1 MSLPE
6 LCVKRPVFATML
18 VSFLVVLG
26 IFSFRDLGVDLFPRA
41 DPASVNV
48 SVNLPGGTPEE
59 LNSQVV
65 LPLEEAI
72 SSVSGMDELTTQAN
86 EGGARITCKFTLERD
101 LNGAAQDIRERVATA
116 MRNLPPNVLPPVITK
131 IDPDQAAV
139 FSILVA
145 GSGSLRET
153 TEFADK
159 VVRRAL
165 ETVDGVGAVNLTGGR
180 LRQIRAFADAEK
192 LNGYGLTIRQ
202 FQSAIENEN
211 IEVPGGTVRRGE
223 RELGVRTLARMEKPA
238 DFNDVI
244 VANVNGAPIRIR
256 DVGHVEDSYPEQTTW
271 NFVHG
276 KEAVTLDVQRQFGA
290 NTLEVIANVK
300 AKLAALQSVL
310 PPGISI
316 EVLRDNSKYIRAS
329 VSSLEEHLLF
339 GALLA
344 SLVVLLFIRNVRSVI
359 IAAVAIP
366 TSIIATFT
374 VLKVMDFTLNN
385 MTLLALTLAVGIVI
399 DDAIVVLENIVRYI
413 EQKGYEPK
421 RAAIEATKEIMLAVM
436 ATTLSLVIIFVP
448 IAFTTGYA
456 RRYLNQF
463 GWTMAS
469 AVLVSMLV
477 SFTLT
482 PMLCSRLL
490 KLKRRDRK
498 RDVQQGT
505 EAHAPGDT
513 PGETPDEMLDETR
526 NAAAEH
532 AAQDRTVLA
541 WVNRSYGR
549 MLEWSLDHRWAVVL
563 VALGTFALTFPL
575 NSLVGR
581 DFVPVDDQGELQV
594 IFDSPVG
601 TSPQGTANI
610 AVELAKRYEQLP
622 GVVFAWPNIAERS
635 NHCHTYIRLTD
646 STQRNFSMLDVADKI
661 RKILAEPRYR
671 DLRTKFW
678 FPSAIG
684 GNENT
689 GSLQPVILGPDFDRV
704 TQLATNAA
712 NDVRKI
718 KGLTD
723 VSAEVNLNLPEFQV
737 HIDRQRAADLGVQV
751 ADVADAVRL
760 MIAGTDQISTYKEGA
775 EQYDV
780 TMQLLPEQ
788 QKDPELLSRLM
799 IPSSKVGQVRLD
811 SIATIE
817 RGGGPSRIDRYNRRY
832 QASLVAWPENGLDL
846 GSAVRAVTQLMRKQI
861 PPGYTLKFTG
871 VAKELDTMTGNLI
884 KAFLLACIFMYLV
897 LAAQF
902 DSFLHPFTIML
913 SLPLSIPF
921 ALLTLYLTH
930 RTLNLWSALGVL
942 LLTGIVH
949 KNGIL
954 QVDYSNKLRE
964 QGLPLR
970 QAIVRANRVRL
981 RPILMTTLSIVA
993 GLVPTAIGFG
1003 AGSSQRSAIAVTII
1017 GGQSLCLLLTL
1028 LVTPVAY
1035 SLFAE
1040 LEEKRTALF
1049 SRAFQK
1055 LRLDI
1060 ARVFT
1065 MHAR

>member
-6 LCVKRPVFATML
+6 ICVKRPVFAAML
-18 VSFLVVLG
+18 ISFLVVLG
-26 IFSFRDLGVDLFPRA
+26 IFSFRDLGVDLFPKA

-48 SVNLPGGTPEE
+48 MVSLPGATPEE

-72 SSVSGMDELTTQAN
+72 SSVSGMDELTSQAN
-86 EGGARITCKFTLERD
+86 EGNARITCKFTLERD
-101 LNGAAQDIRERVATA
+101 LNGAAQDIRERVATS

-159 VVRRAL
+159 VIRRAL

-180 LRQIRAFADAEK
+180 LRQIRVFADAEK
-192 LNGYGLTIRQ
+192 LNAYGLTIRQ
-202 FQSAIENEN
+202 FENAIQNEN
-211 IEVPGGTVRRGE
+211 VEVPGGTVRRGD
-223 RELGVRTLARMEKPA
+223 RELGVRTLARMENPD
-238 DFNDVI
+238 DFNGII
-244 VANVNGAPIRIR
+244 VANANGAPIRIR

-290 NTLEVIANVK
+290 NTLEVIGAVK
-300 AKLAALQSVL
+300 AKLEGMQSLL

-344 SLVVLLFIRNVRSVI
+344 SLVVLLFIRNLRSVI

-366 TSIIATFT
+366 ASIIATFT
-374 VLKVMDFTLNN
+374 LLKVMDFTLNN

-421 RAAIEATKEIMLAVM
+421 QAAIEATKEIMLAVL
-436 ATTLSLVIIFVP
+436 ATTLSLVMIFVP

-463 GWTMAS
+463 GWTMAC

-490 KLKRRDRK
+490 KRTERK
-498 RDVQQGT
+498 RSAAGRH
-505 EAHAPGDT
+505 EARAA
-513 PGETPDEMLDETR
+513 GE
-526 NAAAEH
+526 AEH
-532 AAQDRTVLA
+532 AANDHALPI
-541 WVNRSYGR
+541 WVSRSYGK

-563 VALGTFALTFPL
+563 VALGTFALTIPL

-581 DFVPVDDQGELQV
+581 DFIPPDDQGEFQV

-601 TSPQGTANI
+601 TSPEGSANI

-622 GVVFAWPNIAERS
+622 GVVFAWPSVSERS

-646 STQRNFSMLDVADKI
+646 ATQRKFSMLDVADEV
-661 RKILAEPRYR
+661 RNILAEPRYR
-671 DLRTKFW
+671 DLRVKFW

-689 GSLQPVILGPDFDRV
+689 GSLQPVILGPDFYRA
-704 TQLATNAA
+704 TELAIKAA

-723 VSAEVNLNLPEFQV
+723 VSADVNLNLPEFQV

-751 ADVADAVRL
+751 ADVAGAVRL

-788 QKDPELLSRLM
+788 QKNPELLARLM

-811 SIATIE
+811 SIASVE

-832 QASLVAWPENGLDL
+832 QASLVAWPQEGLDL
-846 GSAVRAVTQLMRKQI
+846 GGAMRAVTNVMRQEI
-861 PPGYTLKFTG
+861 PPGYNLRFTG
-871 VAKELDTMTGNLI
+871 VAKELDTMTSNLI
-884 KAFLLACIFMYLV
+884 MAFLLACIFMYLV

-902 DSFLHPFTIML
+902 DSFVHPFTIML

-921 ALLTLYLTH
+921 ALLTLFLTH

-942 LLTGIVH
+942 LLLGIVH

-954 QVDYSNKLRE
+954 QVDYANKLRE
-964 QGLPLR
+964 RGVALR
-970 QAIVRANRVRL
+970 EAVVRANHVRL

-993 GLVPTAIGFG
+993 GLVPTAIGIG

-1040 LEEKRTALF
+1040 LEQKRAAIF
-1049 SRAFQK
+1049 ARGFQK

>member
-6 LCVKRPVFATML
+6 ICVKRPVFAAML
-18 VSFLVVLG
+18 ISFLVVLG
-26 IFSFRDLGVDLFPRA
+26 IFSFRDLGVDLFPKA

-48 SVNLPGGTPEE
+48 MVSLPGATPEE

-72 SSVSGMDELTTQAN
+72 SSVSGMDELTSQAN
-86 EGGARITCKFTLERD
+86 EGNARITCKFTLERD
-101 LNGAAQDIRERVATA
+101 LNGAAQDIRERVATS

-159 VVRRAL
+159 VIRRAL

-180 LRQIRAFADAEK
+180 LRQIRVFADAEK
-192 LNGYGLTIRQ
+192 LNAYGLTIKQ
-202 FQSAIENEN
+202 FENAIQNEN
-211 IEVPGGTVRRGE
+211 VEVPGGTVRRGD
-223 RELGVRTLARMEKPA
+223 RELGVRTLARMENPD
-238 DFNDVI
+238 DFNGII
-244 VANVNGAPIRIR
+244 VANANGAPIRIR

-290 NTLEVIANVK
+290 NTLEVIGAVK
-300 AKLAALQSVL
+300 AKLEGMQSLL

-344 SLVVLLFIRNVRSVI
+344 SLVVLLFIRNLRSVI

-366 TSIIATFT
+366 ASIIATFT
-374 VLKVMDFTLNN
+374 LLKVMDFTLNN

-413 EQKGYEPK
+413 EEKGFEPK
-421 RAAIEATKEIMLAVM
+421 QAAIEATKEIMLAVL
-436 ATTLSLVIIFVP
+436 ATTLSLVMIFVP

-463 GWTMAS
+463 GWTMAC

-490 KLKRRDRK
+490 KRTERK
-498 RDVQQGT
+498 RSAAGRH
-505 EAHAPGDT
+505 EARAA
-513 PGETPDEMLDETR
+513 GE
-526 NAAAEH
+526 AEH
-532 AAQDRTVLA
+532 AANDHALPI
-541 WVNRSYGR
+541 WVSRSYGK

-563 VALGTFALTFPL
+563 VALGTFALTIPL

-581 DFVPVDDQGELQV
+581 DFIPPDDQGEFQV

-601 TSPQGTANI
+601 TSPEGSANI

-622 GVVFAWPNIAERS
+622 GVVFAWPSVSERS

-646 STQRNFSMLDVADKI
+646 ATQRKFSMLDVADEV
-661 RKILAEPRYR
+661 RNILAEPRYR
-671 DLRTKFW
+671 DLRVKFW

-689 GSLQPVILGPDFDRV
+689 GSLQPVILGPDFYRA
-704 TQLATNAA
+704 TELAIKAA

-723 VSAEVNLNLPEFQV
+723 VSADVNLNLPEFQV

-751 ADVADAVRL
+751 ADVAGAVRL

-788 QKDPELLSRLM
+788 QKNPELLARLM

-811 SIATIE
+811 SIASVE

-832 QASLVAWPENGLDL
+832 QASLVAWPQEGLDL
-846 GSAVRAVTQLMRKQI
+846 GGAMRAVTNVMRQEI
-861 PPGYTLKFTG
+861 PPGYNLRFTG
-871 VAKELDTMTGNLI
+871 VAKELDTMTSNLI
-884 KAFLLACIFMYLV
+884 MAFLLACIFMYLV

-902 DSFLHPFTIML
+902 DSFVHPFTIML

-921 ALLTLYLTH
+921 ALLTLFLTH

-942 LLTGIVH
+942 LLLGIVH

-954 QVDYSNKLRE
+954 QVDYANKLRE
-964 QGLPLR
+964 RGVALR
-970 QAIVRANRVRL
+970 EAVVRANHVRL

-993 GLVPTAIGFG
+993 GLVPTAIGIG

-1040 LEEKRTALF
+1040 LEQKRAAIF
-1049 SRAFQK
+1049 ARGFQK

>member
-6 LCVKRPVFATML
+6 LCVKRPVFAAML

-86 EGGARITCKFTLERD
+86 EGGARISCKFTLERD
-101 LNGAAQDIRERVATA
+101 LNGAAQDIRERVAST
-116 MRNLPPNVLPPVITK
+116 MRLLPPNVLPPVITK

-192 LNGYGLTIRQ
+192 LNGYGLTIRE
-202 FQSAIENEN
+202 FESAIQNEN

-238 DFNDVI
+238 DFNDII
-244 VANVNGAPIRIR
+244 VANVKGAPIRIR
-256 DVGHVEDSYPEQTTW
+256 DVGHVEDTYPEQTTW

-290 NTLEVIANVK
+290 NTLEVIAAVK
-300 AKLAALQSVL
+300 AKLADMQSVL
-310 PPGISI
+310 PPGVSI
-316 EVLRDNSKYIRAS
+316 QVLRDNSKYIRAS

-344 SLVVLLFIRNVRSVI
+344 SLVVLLFIRNLRSVV

-366 TSIIATFT
+366 TSIVATFT

-413 EQKGYEPK
+413 QEKGYEPK
-421 RAAIEATKEIMLAVM
+421 RAAIEATREIMLAVM

-490 KLKRRDRK
+490 RRR
-498 RDVQQGT
+498 RSTGQ
-505 EAHAPGDT
+505 
-513 PGETPDEMLDETR
+513 
-526 NAAAEH
+526 NAAGNVEADPAAESEH
-532 AAQDRTVLA
+532 AVHNNAAMA

-581 DFVPVDDQGELQV
+581 DFVPVDDQGEFQV
-594 IFDSPVG
+594 VFDSPVG
-601 TSPQGTANI
+601 TSPEGTANI

-622 GVVFAWPNIAERS
+622 GVIFAWPNIAERS

-646 STQRNFSMLDVADKI
+646 ATQRNFSMLDVADQV
-661 RKILAEPRYR
+661 RKIVAEPRYR
-671 DLRTKFW
+671 DLRVKFW

-704 TQLATNAA
+704 TELATKAA

-718 KGLTD
+718 NGLTD

-751 ADVADAVRL
+751 ADVAEAVRL
-760 MIAGTDQISTYKEGA
+760 MIAGTDQISTYKEGS

-780 TMQLLPEQ
+780 TMQLLSEQ
-788 QKDPELLSRLM
+788 QKNPELLSRLM
-799 IPSSKVGQVRLD
+799 IPSAKVGQVRLD

-832 QASLVAWPENGLDL
+832 QASLVAWPENGFDL
-846 GSAVRAVTQLMRKQI
+846 GSAVRAVTQVMRKEI
-861 PPGYTLKFTG
+861 PPGYNLRFTG

-913 SLPLSIPF
+913 ALPLSIPF

-964 QGLPLR
+964 QGMPLR
-970 QAIVRANRVRL
+970 EAIVRANRVRL

-1040 LEEKRTALF
+1040 LEEKRMAIV
-1049 SRAFQK
+1049 SQAFQR

-1060 ARVFT
+1060 TRVFT

>member
-1 MSLPE
+1 M
-6 LCVKRPVFATML
+6 KRPVFAAML
-18 VSFLVVLG
+18 ISFLVVLG
-26 IFSFRDLGVDLFPRA
+26 IFSFRDLGVDLFPKA

-48 SVNLPGGTPEE
+48 MVSLPGATPEE

-72 SSVSGMDELTTQAN
+72 SSVSGMDELTSQAN
-86 EGGARITCKFTLERD
+86 EGNARITCKFTLERD
-101 LNGAAQDIRERVATA
+101 LNGAAQDIRERVATS

-159 VVRRAL
+159 VIRRAL

-180 LRQIRAFADAEK
+180 LRQIRVFADAEK
-192 LNGYGLTIRQ
+192 LNAYGLTIKQ
-202 FQSAIENEN
+202 FENAIQNEN
-211 IEVPGGTVRRGE
+211 VEVPGGTVRRGD
-223 RELGVRTLARMEKPA
+223 RELGVRTLARMENPD
-238 DFNDVI
+238 DFNGII
-244 VANVNGAPIRIR
+244 VANANGAPIRIR

-290 NTLEVIANVK
+290 NTLEVIGAVK
-300 AKLAALQSVL
+300 AKLEGMQSLL

-344 SLVVLLFIRNVRSVI
+344 SLVVLLFIRNLRSVI

-366 TSIIATFT
+366 ASIIATFT
-374 VLKVMDFTLNN
+374 LLKVMDFTLNN

-421 RAAIEATKEIMLAVM
+421 QAAIEATKEIMLAVL
-436 ATTLSLVIIFVP
+436 ATTLSLVMIFVP

-463 GWTMAS
+463 GWTMAC

-490 KLKRRDRK
+490 KRTERK
-498 RDVQQGT
+498 RSAAGRH
-505 EAHAPGDT
+505 EARAA
-513 PGETPDEMLDETR
+513 GE
-526 NAAAEH
+526 AEH
-532 AAQDRTVLA
+532 AAKDHAAKDYAAKDHTLPI
-541 WVNRSYGR
+541 WVSRSYAR

-563 VALGTFALTFPL
+563 VALGTFALTIPL

-581 DFVPVDDQGELQV
+581 DFIPPDDQGEFQV

-601 TSPQGTANI
+601 TSPEGSANI

-622 GVVFAWPNIAERS
+622 GVVFAWPSVSERS

-646 STQRNFSMLDVADKI
+646 ATQRKFSMLDVADEV
-661 RKILAEPRYR
+661 RNILAEPRYR
-671 DLRTKFW
+671 DLRVKFW

-689 GSLQPVILGPDFDRV
+689 GSLQPVILGPDFYRA
-704 TQLATNAA
+704 TELAIKAA

-723 VSAEVNLNLPEFQV
+723 VSADVNLNLPEFQV

-751 ADVADAVRL
+751 ADVAGAVRL

-788 QKDPELLSRLM
+788 QKNPELLARLM

-811 SIATIE
+811 SIASVE

-832 QASLVAWPENGLDL
+832 QASLVAWPQEGLDL
-846 GSAVRAVTQLMRKQI
+846 GGAMRAVTNVMRQEI
-861 PPGYTLKFTG
+861 PPGYNLRFTG
-871 VAKELDTMTGNLI
+871 VAKELDTMTSNLI
-884 KAFLLACIFMYLV
+884 MAFLLACIFMYLV

-902 DSFLHPFTIML
+902 DSFVHPFTIML

-921 ALLTLYLTH
+921 ALLTLFLTH

-942 LLTGIVH
+942 LLLGIVH

-954 QVDYSNKLRE
+954 QVDYANKLRE
-964 QGLPLR
+964 RGVALR
-970 QAIVRANRVRL
+970 EAVVRANHVRL

-993 GLVPTAIGFG
+993 GLVPTAIGIG

-1040 LEEKRTALF
+1040 LEQKRAAIF
-1049 SRAFQK
+1049 ARGFQK

>member
-6 LCVKRPVFATML
+6 ICVKRPVFAAML
-18 VSFLVVLG
+18 ISFLVVLG
-26 IFSFRDLGVDLFPRA
+26 IFSFRDLGVDLFPKA

-48 SVNLPGGTPEE
+48 MVILPGATPEE

-72 SSVSGMDELTTQAN
+72 SSVSGMDELTSQAN
-86 EGGARITCKFTLERD
+86 EGNARITCKFTLERD
-101 LNGAAQDIRERVATA
+101 LNGAAQDIRERVATS

-159 VVRRAL
+159 VIRRAL

-180 LRQIRAFADAEK
+180 LRQIRVFADAEK
-192 LNGYGLTIRQ
+192 LNAYGLTIKQ
-202 FQSAIENEN
+202 FENAIQNEN
-211 IEVPGGTVRRGE
+211 VEVPGGTVRRGD
-223 RELGVRTLARMEKPA
+223 RELGVRTLARMENPD
-238 DFNDVI
+238 DFNGII
-244 VANVNGAPIRIR
+244 VANANGAPIRIR

-290 NTLEVIANVK
+290 NTLEVIGAVK
-300 AKLAALQSVL
+300 AKLQGMQSVL

-344 SLVVLLFIRNVRSVI
+344 SLVVLLFIRNLRSVI

-366 TSIIATFT
+366 ASIIATFT
-374 VLKVMDFTLNN
+374 LLKVMDFTLNN

-421 RAAIEATKEIMLAVM
+421 QAAIEATKEIMLAVL
-436 ATTLSLVIIFVP
+436 ATTLSLVMIFVP

-463 GWTMAS
+463 GWTMAC

-490 KLKRRDRK
+490 KRTERK
-498 RDVQQGT
+498 RSAAGRH
-505 EAHAPGDT
+505 EGRAA
-513 PGETPDEMLDETR
+513 GE
-526 NAAAEH
+526 AEH
-532 AAQDRTVLA
+532 AANDHALPI
-541 WVNRSYGR
+541 WVSRSYGR

-563 VALGTFALTFPL
+563 VALGTFALTIPL

-581 DFVPVDDQGELQV
+581 DFIPPDDQGEFQV

-601 TSPQGTANI
+601 TSPEGSANI

-622 GVVFAWPNIAERS
+622 GVVFAWPSVSERS

-646 STQRNFSMLDVADKI
+646 ATQRKFSMLDVADEV
-661 RKILAEPRYR
+661 RNILAEPRYR
-671 DLRTKFW
+671 DLRVKFW

-689 GSLQPVILGPDFDRV
+689 GSLQPVILGPDFYRA
-704 TQLATNAA
+704 TELAIKAA

-723 VSAEVNLNLPEFQV
+723 VSADVNLNLPEFQV

-751 ADVADAVRL
+751 ADVAGAVRL

-788 QKDPELLSRLM
+788 QKNPELLARLM

-811 SIATIE
+811 SIASVE

-832 QASLVAWPENGLDL
+832 QASLVAWPQEGLDL
-846 GSAVRAVTQLMRKQI
+846 GGAMRAVTNVMRQEI
-861 PPGYTLKFTG
+861 PPGYNLRFTG
-871 VAKELDTMTGNLI
+871 VAKELDTMTSNLI
-884 KAFLLACIFMYLV
+884 MAFLLACIFMYLV

-902 DSFLHPFTIML
+902 DSFVHPFTIML

-921 ALLTLYLTH
+921 ALLTLFLTH

-942 LLTGIVH
+942 LLLGIVH

-954 QVDYSNKLRE
+954 QVDYANKLRE
-964 QGLPLR
+964 RGVALR
-970 QAIVRANRVRL
+970 EAVVRANHVRL

-993 GLVPTAIGFG
+993 GLVPTAIGIG

-1040 LEEKRTALF
+1040 LEQKRAAIF
-1049 SRAFQK
+1049 ARGFQK

>member
-6 LCVKRPVFATML
+6 VCVKRPVFAAML

-26 IFSFRDLGVDLFPRA
+26 TFSFRDLGVDLFPRA

-86 EGGARITCKFTLERD
+86 EGGARISCKFTLERD
-101 LNGAAQDIRERVATA
+101 LNGAAQDIRERVAST
-116 MRNLPPNVLPPVITK
+116 MRLLPPNVLPPVITK

-192 LNGYGLTIRQ
+192 LNGYGLTIRE
-202 FQSAIENEN
+202 FENAIQNEN

-238 DFNDVI
+238 DFNDI
-244 VANVNGAPIRIR
+244 IIANVKGAPIRIR
-256 DVGHVEDSYPEQTTW
+256 DVGHVEDTYPEQTTW

-290 NTLEVIANVK
+290 NTLEVIASVK
-300 AKLAALQSVL
+300 AKLATMQSVL
-310 PPGISI
+310 PPGVSI
-316 EVLRDNSKYIRAS
+316 QVLRDNSKYIRAS

-344 SLVVLLFIRNVRSVI
+344 SLVVLLFIRNVRSVV

-366 TSIIATFT
+366 TSIVATFT

-413 EQKGYEPK
+413 QEKGYEPK
-421 RAAIEATKEIMLAVM
+421 QAAIEATREIMLAVM

-490 KLKRRDRK
+490 KRRG
-498 RDVQQGT
+498 Q
-505 EAHAPGDT
+505 
-513 PGETPDEMLDETR
+513 
-526 NAAAEH
+526 NAAGSVEADPGAESEH
-532 AAQDRTVLA
+532 GAHNNAAMA

-549 MLEWSLDHRWAVVL
+549 MLEWSLNHRWAVVL

-581 DFVPVDDQGELQV
+581 DFVPVDDQGEFQV
-594 IFDSPVG
+594 VFDSPVG
-601 TSPQGTANI
+601 TSPEGTANI
-610 AVELAKRYEQLP
+610 AMELAKRYEQLP
-622 GVVFAWPNIAERS
+622 GVIFAWPNIAERS

-646 STQRNFSMLDVADKI
+646 ATQRNFSMLDVADQV
-661 RKILAEPRYR
+661 RKIVAEPRYR
-671 DLRTKFW
+671 DLRVKFW

-704 TQLATNAA
+704 TELATKAA

-718 KGLTD
+718 NGLTD

-751 ADVADAVRL
+751 ADVAEAVRL
-760 MIAGTDQISTYKEGA
+760 MIAGTDQISTYKEGS

-780 TMQLLPEQ
+780 TMQLLSEQ
-788 QKDPELLSRLM
+788 QKNPELLSRLM
-799 IPSSKVGQVRLD
+799 IPSAKVGQVRLD

-832 QASLVAWPENGLDL
+832 QASLVAWPENGFDL
-846 GSAVRAVTQLMRKQI
+846 GSAVRIVTQVMRKEI
-861 PPGYTLKFTG
+861 PPGYNLRFTG

-913 SLPLSIPF
+913 ALPLSIPF

-964 QGLPLR
+964 QGMPLR
-970 QAIVRANRVRL
+970 EAIVRANRVRL

-1040 LEEKRTALF
+1040 LEEKHMAFF
-1049 SRAFQK
+1049 SRAFQR

-1060 ARVFT
+1060 TRVFT

>member
-6 LCVKRPVFATML
+6 ICVKRPVFAAML
-18 VSFLVVLG
+18 ISFLVVLG
-26 IFSFRDLGVDLFPRA
+26 IFSFRDLGVDLFPKA

-48 SVNLPGGTPEE
+48 MVSLPGATPEE

-72 SSVSGMDELTTQAN
+72 SSVSGMDELTSQAN
-86 EGGARITCKFTLERD
+86 EGNARITCKFTLERD
-101 LNGAAQDIRERVATA
+101 LNGAAQDIRERVATS

-159 VVRRAL
+159 VIRRAL

-180 LRQIRAFADAEK
+180 LRQIRVFADAEK
-192 LNGYGLTIRQ
+192 LNAYGLTIKQ
-202 FQSAIENEN
+202 FENAIQNEN
-211 IEVPGGTVRRGE
+211 VEVPGGTVRRGD
-223 RELGVRTLARMEKPA
+223 RELGVRTLARMENPD
-238 DFNDVI
+238 DFNGII
-244 VANVNGAPIRIR
+244 VANANGAPIRIR

-290 NTLEVIANVK
+290 NTLEVIGAVK
-300 AKLAALQSVL
+300 AKLEGMQSLL

-344 SLVVLLFIRNVRSVI
+344 SLVVLLFIRNLRSVI

-366 TSIIATFT
+366 ASIIATFT
-374 VLKVMDFTLNN
+374 LLKVMDFTLNN

-421 RAAIEATKEIMLAVM
+421 QAAIEATKEIMLAVL

-463 GWTMAS
+463 GWTMAC

-490 KLKRRDRK
+490 KRTERK
-498 RDVQQGT
+498 RSAAGRH
-505 EAHAPGDT
+505 EARAA
-513 PGETPDEMLDETR
+513 GE
-526 NAAAEH
+526 AEH
-532 AAQDRTVLA
+532 AANDHALPI
-541 WVNRSYGR
+541 WVSRSYGR

-563 VALGTFALTFPL
+563 VALGTFALTIPL

-581 DFVPVDDQGELQV
+581 DFIPPDDQGEFQV

-601 TSPQGTANI
+601 TSPEGSANI

-622 GVVFAWPNIAERS
+622 GVVFAWPSVSERS

-646 STQRNFSMLDVADKI
+646 ATQRKFSMLDVADEV
-661 RKILAEPRYR
+661 RNILAEPRYR
-671 DLRTKFW
+671 DLRVKFW

-689 GSLQPVILGPDFDRV
+689 GSLQPVILGPDFYRA
-704 TQLATNAA
+704 TELAIKAA

-723 VSAEVNLNLPEFQV
+723 VSADVNLNLPEFQV

-751 ADVADAVRL
+751 ADVAGAVRL

-788 QKDPELLSRLM
+788 QKNPELLARLM

-811 SIATIE
+811 SIASVE

-832 QASLVAWPENGLDL
+832 QASLVAWPQEGLDL
-846 GSAVRAVTQLMRKQI
+846 GGAMRAVTNVMRQEI
-861 PPGYTLKFTG
+861 PPGYNLRFTG
-871 VAKELDTMTGNLI
+871 VAKELDTMTSNLI
-884 KAFLLACIFMYLV
+884 MAFLLACIFMYLV

-902 DSFLHPFTIML
+902 DSFVHPFTIML

-921 ALLTLYLTH
+921 ALLTLFLTH

-942 LLTGIVH
+942 LLLGIVH

-954 QVDYSNKLRE
+954 QVDYANKLRE
-964 QGLPLR
+964 RGVALR
-970 QAIVRANRVRL
+970 EAVVRASHVRL

-993 GLVPTAIGFG
+993 GLVPTAIGIG

-1040 LEEKRTALF
+1040 LEQKRAAIF
-1049 SRAFQK
+1049 ARGFQK